1 MIVDER
7 VFADDHLPQQIL
19 HRGTE
24 TRSLLR
30 ALGPTAD
37 PRRGDAI
44 VYGPSGVGKTALT
57 RSTIRRLSEE
67 RGIQTAHVRCLGAS
81 AATVAREL
89 LEQLPGPDPAM
100 NTPQEDLCLMLRE
113 RVDEPLVVVLDEADD
128 LARTDV
134 LSRLFDVPEISV
146 VLVCHDVD
154 SWLAA
159 ADPRVRRR
167 LSGTEIHLRR
177 YGVDALADILEERAR
192 VGLVKDAIG
201 RRVLEAI
208 ADEVAGVARDGIQT
222 LRSAAE
228 LAERRGRDHIGDD
241 LVDEAYEAAM
251 HRIREHNL
259 ASLPFHHQLLYEL
272 LRVEDG
278 LHGAELHERYDDVA
292 EDVYAGRPLTPVNK
306 ASRRRHLRKL
316 RDYDLVE
323 AVGEN
328 RNREYRVLDEGVR
341 PTLELEIDSALPSL
355 TDGR

>member
-19 HRGTE
+19 HRESE
-24 TRSLLR
+24 TASLLR
-30 ALGPTAD
+30 ALGRTTE

-57 RSTIRRLSEE
+57 RWTIRRLSEE
-67 RGIQTAHVRCLGAS
+67 RGVGTAYVRCLGAS
-81 AATVAREL
+81 VATVACEV

-100 NTPQEDLCLMLRE
+100 NTPQEDLCLMLRD

-128 LARTDV
+128 LAQTKV
-134 LSRLFDVPEISV
+134 LPRLFDVPQISV

-159 ADPRVRRR
+159 AEPTVRGR
-167 LSGTEIHLRR
+167 LSGTEIRLRR
-177 YGVDALADILEERAR
+177 YGVDALADILEECAH
-192 VGLVKDAIG
+192 VGLVKDAVR

-222 LRSAAE
+222 LRAAAE
-228 LAERRGRDHIGDD
+228 LADRRERDRIGAD
-241 LVDEAYEAAM
+241 LVDEAHEAAKR
-251 HRIREHNL
+251 RIREHNL
-259 ASLPFHHQLLYEL
+259 ASLPLHHQVLYEL

-278 LHGAELHERYDDVA
+278 LRGEELHGRYEQVA
-292 EDVYAGRPLTPVNK
+292 QDAYAGRPLTPVNK
-306 ASRRRHLRKL
+306 GSRRRHLRKL

-328 RNREYRVLDEGVR
+328 RNREYQVLDKDVEA
-341 PTLELEIDSALPSL
+341 TLGIAIPARTPEN
-355 TDGR
+355 

>member
-19 HRGTE
+19 HRECE
-24 TRSLLR
+24 TASLLR
-30 ALGPTAD
+30 ALGPTTE

-44 VYGPSGVGKTALT
+44 IYGPSGVGKTALT
-57 RSTIRRLSEE
+57 RSTVHRLSEE
-67 RGIQTAHVRCLGAS
+67 RSVQTAHVRCLGAS
-81 AATVAREL
+81 VATVARKV
-89 LEQLPGPDPAM
+89 LEQLPGPNPAM

-113 RVDEPLVVVLDEADD
+113 RVDEPLVVVLDEGDD
-128 LARTDV
+128 LARTEV
-134 LSRLFDVPEISV
+134 LPRLFDVPQISV

-159 ADPRVRRR
+159 ADPTVRGR
-167 LSGTEIHLRR
+167 LSGTEIRLRR

-192 VGLVKDAIG
+192 VGLVKDAVR

-222 LRSAAE
+222 LRAAAE
-228 LAERRGRDHIGDD
+228 LADRRERDRIGADFI
-241 LVDEAYEAAM
+241 DEAHEEAKR
-251 HRIREHNL
+251 RIREHNL
-259 ASLPFHHQLLYEL
+259 ASLPLHHQVVYEL

-278 LHGAELHERYDDVA
+278 LRGGELHERYDQVA

-306 ASRRRHLRKL
+306 GSRRRHLRKL

-328 RNREYRVLDEGVR
+328 RNRVYQVLDERVK
-341 PTLELEIDSALPSL
+341 PAVALDLS
-355 TDGR
+355 TRTESSST